1 MKDLMNRSI
10 LYVLCLILFFQ
21 NWFSRSAIAMG
32 LVILSLFCLSSCFS
46 QLKYRSIIILLYGLL
61 SVSFLPMTCFLPLFF
76 YEFDVVHKK
85 DTIPFLLLTGIS
97 CFSLWST
104 PPVLFCSVMVLT
116 AAACLLRYYKE
127 EIQQTTERFHK
138 YRDDSVE
145 SSLYMKEKHNAVLA
159 QQDYEIHV
167 ATLSE
172 RNRIAREIHDNVGHL
187 LTSSILQTG
196 ALQVINKDPLLEA
209 PLNDLSDT
217 LNTAM
222 TSVRNSVHDLH
233 DESLDMR
240 RTILQILNSVTGLE
254 TELEYEIT
262 REPSK
267 EIRYAFVAISK
278 EAVNN
283 TQKHSNAT
291 KIKIRI
297 HEHPGFYQLNIA
309 DNGVNTAPV
318 REKGGIG
325 LANMRERVE
334 NLGGNIHF
342 SAENGFHIF
351 ISILKGVRQ

>member
-1 MKDLMNRSI
+1 MKDLMNRGI
-10 LYVLCLILFFQ
+10 LYVLCLILFLQ
-21 NWFSRSAIAMG
+21 ISLSPSAVAVG
-32 LVILSLFCLSSCFS
+32 LVIFSLCCLSSCFS
-46 QLKYRSIIILLYGLL
+46 QLEYRSIIILLYGLL
-61 SVSFLPMTCFLPLFF
+61 SFSFFPMTCFLPLCF
-76 YEFDVVHKK
+76 YEFDIIHKR

-97 CFSLWST
+97 CFSLWHT
-104 PPVLFCSVMVLT
+104 PPVLFCSVVVLT

-196 ALQVINKDPLLEA
+196 ALQVINKDQLLDA
-209 PLNDLSDT
+209 PLKDLSDT

-233 DESLDMR
+233 DESLDMKKA
-240 RTILQILNSVTGLE
+240 ILQILESVTGLE
-254 TELEYEIT
+254 KELEYEIK
-262 REPSK
+262 EDPSK

-291 KIKIRI
+291 KIQIRI
-297 HEHPGFYQLNIA
+297 REHPGFYQLSIA
-309 DNGVNTAPV
+309 DNGTNSAPV
-318 REKGGIG
+318 REGGIG

-342 SAENGFHIF
+342 STENGFHIF
-351 ISILKGVRQ
+351 ISIMKGVR